1 MQMEMRKN
9 IIKTHRRILFTC
21 LIITISVVLSS
32 CGLQKSVR
40 TGSYNSYIRAKSN
53 YASENQKATNRS
65 ETKVEKNESNSIATE
80 NISPEKAGNNFP
92 VAGER
97 ITSTNFQEKEDEYK
111 EFLQQKIEKLEEEIA
126 YLRKEI
132 GLLYQLIEEQ
142 NTKVSVEQ
150 KVDKSKVSNKS
161 NKATKTAVNH
171 NTRQVKH
178 QSNVSRAKTQKDVQN
193 DRTEAKA
200 TEPKQTSELQKLNSN
215 KNLEEIVS
223 LIKDKRYDDALS
235 KIEKQLQVEN
245 ELGNLSNL
253 WYWQGEALFM
263 KKDYQRALES
273 FRKVLSVPKSSKR
286 SESQIMIA
294 ECFTRLGKLSE
305 AKKEYQ
311 KFIEEYPF
319 SEFAP
324 RAKRML
330 QQL

>member
-1 MQMEMRKN
+1 VACKKVLGQGATTLTSVQNQTMLLKTKKQSTRVKRKSKKLN
-9 IIKTHRRILFTC
+9 PIRLRQKIFPPKKLE
-21 LIITISVVLSS
+21 TIFLWL
-32 CGLQKSVR
+32 G
-40 TGSYNSYIRAKSN
+40 
-53 YASENQKATNRS
+53 
-65 ETKVEKNESNSIATE
+65 
-80 NISPEKAGNNFP
+80 
-92 VAGER
+92 R
-97 ITSTNFQEKEDEYK
+97 ITTNFQEKEDEYK

-161 NKATKTAVNH
+161 NKATKTSVNH

-200 TEPKQTSELQKLNSN
+200 TEPKQTPELQKLNSN

>member
-1 MQMEMRKN
+1 MQMEMRKS
-9 IIKTHRRILFTC
+9 IIKTRRRILFTC

-65 ETKVEKNESNSIATE
+65 ETKVEKIESNSIATE
-80 NISPEKAGNNFP
+80 NTSPEKAGNNFP

-132 GLLYQLIEEQ
+132 GLLYQIIEEQ
-142 NTKVSVEQ
+142 NTKVSAEQ

-200 TEPKQTSELQKLNSN
+200 TESKQTPELQKLNSN
-215 KNLEEIVS
+215 KNLEVIVS